1 MDGDRIRQ
9 ALARIEAASQRIE
22 GAATRPPAGPAD
34 TADLQRRHDALKH
47 ESSAALRDIE
57 RLIDGLGG

>member
-9 ALARIEAASQRIE
+9 ALARIDAAAQRIE
-22 GAATRPPAGPAD
+22 ANAARPAATAGAD
-34 TADLQRRHDALKH
+34 PDLQRRHDALRR

-57 RLIDGLGG
+57 RLIEGLGG